1 MIRID
6 PTDIHTAIASFAGVM
21 FAEAVVKPIA
31 IRTGRYLIRRLD
43 VMAGNHIPD
52 WLWIDPKRPCDK

>member
-1 MIRID
+1 MTLD

-31 IRTGRYLIRRLD
+31 IRTGRYLLRKLD
-43 VMAGNHIPD
+43 ILSGDHVPD
-52 WLWIDPKRPCDK
+52 WLWIDPKRTGDK